1 MSIMFYLPKKRKH
14 SANLTAGGTITSQ
27 KNVVF
32 SFQNKSAVRALK
44 TPKKSTKPRTLH
56 MKMR

>member
-27 KNVVF
+27 KKF
-32 SFQNKSAVRALK
+32 SFLF
-44 TPKKSTKPRTLH
+44 LE
-56 MKMR
+56 